1 MPFSLNQER
10 SNEPAHKFIL
20 PSLHLASAKHGTVKD
35 NLCTTTSK
43 KEHIAVAVQAHFCS
57 CSVTKLSPTLCDPVD
72 YKDARHPC
80 PSPSLRVCP
89 ISYMGIL
96 IFDDKPFPQC
106 GCLMKQIMYNSML
119 FIVLWVVQLKCC

>member
-20 PSLHLASAKHGTVKD
+20 LSLHLASAKHGTVKD

-57 CSVTKLSPTLCDPVD
+57 CPVAKSCPTLCDPVD
-72 YKDARHPC
+72 YSMPGLLC
-80 PSPSLRVCP
+80 PSPSPRVCP
-89 ISYMGIL
+89 SSYIGIL

-106 GCLMKQIMYNSML
+106 GCLMKLLNH
-119 FIVLWVVQLKCC
+119 V